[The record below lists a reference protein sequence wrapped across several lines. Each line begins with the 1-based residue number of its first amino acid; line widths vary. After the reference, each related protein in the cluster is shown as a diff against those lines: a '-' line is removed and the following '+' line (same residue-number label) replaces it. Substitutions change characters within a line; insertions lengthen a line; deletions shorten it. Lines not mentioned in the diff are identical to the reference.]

1 MAAARR
7 PIALTKIAARTPSAA
22 PAAPDP
28 PRRSLRIASPPGKE
42 NAPPPRK
49 KTAPLAKSAASP
61 PGKENAPQPERE
73 TKEDASPPGKK
84 TSPRGKEDRLAAGK
98 TPAPLVGGA
107 SPPGEEN
114 APRPRRKT
122 APVAKEDAPRPG
134 KEASPSPEANACF
147 SQDDGPPGDPRDR
160 EMSRKVRRS
169 YSRLAAA
176 GPTSTP
182 GRRSF
187 FGFEALLAAEELAG
201 LSPVGDGP
209 PARSPAEPAG
219 PREPDA
225 HIPGVALVK
234 EKRRKRK
241 VPEILKSELD
251 EWAAA
256 MNAQFEAAEQFDL
269 LVE

>member
-73 TKEDASPPGKK
+73 T
-84 TSPRGKEDRLAAGK
+84 
-98 TPAPLVGGA
+98 
-107 SPPGEEN
+107 N
-114 APRPRRKT
+114 
-122 APVAKEDAPRPG
+122 
-134 KEASPSPEANACF
+134 
-147 SQDDGPPGDPRDR
+147 QDDGPPGDPRDR

-241 VPEILKSELD
+241 VPEILVTVTSVSS
-251 EWAAA
+251 WHAALSSRGEYA
-256 MNAQFEAAEQFDL
+256 VKVNRH
-269 LVE
+269 VP